1 MKFAYYPGCS
11 LHSTASDY
19 AQSIAAVFN
28 CLHIELEEI
37 KDWTCCGAS
46 SAHVLNP
53 FLSTLMPAKD
63 IWQAQRMGLDI
74 LAPCAA
80 CYNRLRLAAY
90 KLKEKEKLRRR
101 VAQILKV
108 DGLIKVKVR
117 HISDVVIN
125 EYGLEQISHHL
136 VKDLKGL
143 PVVCYY
149 GCLSARPQKIVAFD
163 DPVDPQYLDRL
174 VNTLGGKSLAWPLKT
189 ECCGGSFSISKKEMV
204 LKLTYELLS
213 WAKDQGAEA
222 VVVDCPL
229 CQFNL
234 DSRQGEIERIYG
246 RTFSLPIFY
255 FTQLLGLGLGLGN
268 KELGLEKMNVSPF
281 PLLEERNI
289 LKR

>member
-11 LHSTASDY
+11 LHSTAIDY

-28 CLHIELEEI
+28 RLAIELEEI

-46 SAHVLNP
+46 SAHVVDT
-53 FLSTLMPAKD
+53 FLPILMPAKD
-63 IWQAQRMGLDI
+63 IWQAQKMGLDI
-74 LAPCAA
+74 MAPCAA
-80 CYNRLRLAAY
+80 CYNRLRTAVY
-90 KLKEKEKLRRR
+90 KLQEKEELR
-101 VAQILKV
+101 QKV
-108 DGLIKVKVR
+108 VEVLREDYQAKIKVR
-117 HISDVVIN
+117 HISDVVVN
-125 EYGLEQISHHL
+125 EYGLEKIGAQI

-174 VNTLGGKSLAWPLKT
+174 VNTLGGKSLPWPLKT
-189 ECCGGSFSISKKEMV
+189 ECCGGSFSISKKEIV

-234 DSRQGEIERIYG
+234 DSRQGEIEKIYG
-246 RTFSLPIFY
+246 RTFSLPILY
-255 FTQLLGLGLGLGN
+255 FTQLLGLCLGLGQ
-268 KELGLEKMNVSPF
+268 KELGLDKMSVSPI

-289 LKR
+289 FEG

>member
-1 MKFAYYPGCS
+1 MKYAYYPGCS

-28 CLHIELEEI
+28 RLRIELEEI

-46 SAHVLNP
+46 SAHVVDT
-53 FLSTLMPAKD
+53 FLPILMPAKD
-63 IWQAQRMGLDI
+63 IWQAQRMGFDI
-74 LAPCAA
+74 MAPCAA
-80 CYNRLRLAAY
+80 CYNRLRTVVY
-90 KLKEKEKLRRR
+90 KIQEKEKLRQKI
-101 VAQILKV
+101 ALILGEDYQTK
-108 DGLIKVKVR
+108 IQVR
-117 HISDVVIN
+117 HISDVVVN
-125 EYGLEQISHHL
+125 EYGLEKIGAQL
-136 VKDLKGL
+136 VKDLNGL

-174 VNTLGGKSLAWPLKT
+174 VNTLGGKSLPWPLKT
-189 ECCGGSFSISKKEMV
+189 ECCGGSFSISKKEIV

-213 WAKDQGAEA
+213 WAKAQGAAA

-234 DSRQGEIERIYG
+234 DYRQGEIEKKYG
-246 RTFSLPIFY
+246 QSLSLPIFY
-255 FTQLLGLGLGLGN
+255 FTQLLGLCMGLGK
-268 KELGLEKMNVSPF
+268 KELGLEKMSINPF

-289 LKR
+289 LER